1 MMQWSDDEFRKRA
14 QARASELGK
23 TLADAGRDAGL
34 AEHYFRKPPAQGRNI
49 AHIFKL
55 AATLKMDPA
64 ELMGL
69 RRSDEEL
76 AKVVTLAV
84 SLYFHLS
91 AYPPGDL
98 EGNAA
103 DIIPRAIAKALK
115 LVRKEFAAAGQ
126 EVAAEAIEREA
137 DILHP
142 VE

>member
-1 MMQWSDDEFRKRA
+1 MQWSDDEFRKRA

-23 TLADAGRDAGL
+23 SLAEVGKEAGL
-34 AEHYFRKPPAQGRNI
+34 AETYFRKPPAQGRNI
-49 AHIFKL
+49 AQIFKL

-84 SLYFHLS
+84 SVYFHLS

-103 DIIPRAIAKALK
+103 EIIPKSIAKAIK
-115 LVRKEFAAAGQ
+115 IVKKEFASERQELAR
-126 EVAAEAIEREA
+126 EVATQWA

-142 VE
+142 EE

>member
-1 MMQWSDDEFRKRA
+1 MQWSDDEFRKRA

-103 DIIPRAIAKALK
+103 EIIPKAIAKAIK
-115 LVRKEFAAAGQ
+115 LVKKEFASERPELVAKELKQWAGISRP
-126 EVAAEAIEREA
+126 EE
-137 DILHP
+137 
-142 VE
+142 

>member
-1 MMQWSDDEFRKRA
+1 MQWSDEEFRKRT

-23 TLADAGRDAGL
+23 TLAEVGKIAGI
-34 AEHYFRKPPAQGRNI
+34 AESYLRKPPAQGRNI
-49 AHIFKL
+49 AQIFKL
-55 AATLKMDPA
+55 ATALKMDPA

-84 SLYFHLS
+84 SVYFHLS

-103 DIIPRAIAKALK
+103 DIIPKAIAKAIK
-115 LVRKEFAAAGQ
+115 LVKKEFASEAR
-126 EVAAEAIEREA
+126 ELAAEEVKRWAGTYRPE
-137 DILHP
+137 D
-142 VE
+142 

>member
-1 MMQWSDDEFRKRA
+1 MQWSDEEFRKRT

-23 TLADAGRDAGL
+23 TLAEIGKIAGI
-34 AEHYFRKPPAQGRNI
+34 AESYLRKPPAQGRNI
-49 AHIFKL
+49 AQIFKL
-55 AATLKMDPA
+55 AAALKMDPA

-84 SLYFHLS
+84 SVYFHLS

-103 DIIPRAIAKALK
+103 DIIPKAIAKAIK
-115 LVRKEFAAAGQ
+115 LVKKEFASEARELVAEEVKRWAGTYRP
-126 EVAAEAIEREA
+126 E
-137 DILHP
+137 D
-142 VE
+142 

>member
-1 MMQWSDDEFRKRA
+1 MQWSDEEFRKRA

-23 TLADAGRDAGL
+23 TLADAGREAGL

-84 SLYFHLS
+84 SVYFHLS

-103 DIIPRAIAKALK
+103 EIIPKSIAKAIK
-115 LVRKEFAAAGQ
+115 IVKKEFASERQELAR
-126 EVAAEAIEREA
+126 EVATQWA

-142 VE
+142 EE

>member
-1 MMQWSDDEFRKRA
+1 MQWSDEEFRKRA

-23 TLADAGRDAGL
+23 TLADAGRAAGL

-55 AATLKMDPA
+55 AATLKIDPA

-76 AKVVTLAV
+76 AKIVTLAV
-84 SLYFHLS
+84 SVYFHLS

-103 DIIPRAIAKALK
+103 EIIPKAIAKAIK
-115 LVRKEFAAAGQ
+115 LVKKEFASERPGLVAKELKQWAGISRP
-126 EVAAEAIEREA
+126 EE
-137 DILHP
+137 
-142 VE
+142 

>member
-1 MMQWSDDEFRKRA
+1 MQWSDEEFRKRT

-23 TLADAGRDAGL
+23 TLAEIGKIAGI
-34 AEHYFRKPPAQGRNI
+34 AESYLRKPPAQGRNI
-49 AHIFKL
+49 AQIFKL
-55 AATLKMDPA
+55 ASALKMDPA

-84 SLYFHLS
+84 SVYFHLS

-103 DIIPRAIAKALK
+103 DIIPKAIAKAIK

-126 EVAAEAIEREA
+126 ELAAEATERQA